1 MNIRTTTSV
10 QGSKTYHYV
19 QLVQSVRDEKTGKPK
34 TIVLY
39 NFGKPENID
48 VDAVR
53 KLITS
58 LSTLLPNGELVL
70 GPSFGSAPSE
80 ESLAFL
86 EARNFGGIWL
96 LDALWKR
103 LGMNKA
109 IEGLLDDRAYRTPI
123 ERLMFAMVSSRIL
136 SPGSKLSIEHW
147 VEQIC
152 YIPDLP
158 YVDVHQLY
166 RAMDLLVGSS
176 EQLQHAIFQE
186 VSKTIDLD
194 VDLLFLDTTNT
205 FFEIDHEDLGEE
217 GFRKRGRSKDNHPE
231 LPLISIAFAV
241 TRGGIPVR
249 CWVFPGNTSD
259 QNIVEEVKRDL
270 GTWNLGN
277 IIMVEDA
284 GFNSTDNR
292 RILRRYAGQYIIG
305 EKLRTGSSGVAV
317 EALHRKGRYKELENG
332 LLIKDVITAEGTA
345 SMRRYIVVRNPESA
359 ARDKKIRDDIVA
371 VTQQKLDEL
380 SQLSGEAH
388 TKQACTLRSHSA
400 YGRYIRQ
407 DEEGRLF
414 LNTDKIASEALLDGK
429 FLITTSDMSLPA
441 EDVVAG
447 YKQLSDVER
456 VFRDMKHILD
466 LRPVYHRLEDRIR
479 AHVLLCWLAMV
490 LIRYAE
496 NESGF
501 TWHKIIGMID
511 SIRLGKIGT
520 KAGTFWYTT
529 ALNDESRAL
538 FKGLSVKEPPKLWAI
553 ATDER

>member
-48 VDAVR
+48 IDAVR

-70 GPSFGSAPSE
+70 EPSVGSALGE
-80 ESLAFL
+80 ELLAFL
-86 EARNFGGIWL
+86 EARDFGGIWL

-109 IEGLLDDRAYRTPI
+109 IEGLLDDRSYRTPV

-147 VEQIC
+147 VEKNS
-152 YIPDLP
+152 YIPGLP
-158 YVDVHQLY
+158 SVEVHQLY

-186 VSKTIDLD
+186 VSKNMDLD

-205 FFEIDHEDLGEE
+205 YFEVDHEDLCEE

-249 CWVFPGNTSD
+249 CWVFPANTSD

-317 EALHRKGRYKELENG
+317 EALHRKGRYKKLENG
-332 LLIKDVITAEGTA
+332 LSINDVITAEGTA
-345 SMRRYIVVRNPESA
+345 SQRRYIVVRNPESA
-359 ARDKKIRDDIVA
+359 ARDKKVRDDSVA
-371 VTQQKLDEL
+371 MTQQKLDEL

-429 FLITTSDMSLPA
+429 FLISTSDMSLPA

-447 YKQLSDVER
+447 YTQLSDVER
-456 VFRDMKHILD
+456 VFRDMKHLLD

-496 NESGF
+496 NESGH

-529 ALNDESRAL
+529 ALSDESRAL

>member
-1 MNIRTTTSV
+1 
-10 QGSKTYHYV
+10 V

-39 NFGKPENID
+39 NFGKPED
-48 VDAVR
+48 VDLDAVR
-53 KLITS
+53 KLIAA
-58 LSTLLPNGELVL
+58 LSTLLPHGELVL
-70 GPSFGSAPSE
+70 RPSVGSATGDD
-80 ESLAFL
+80 SLGFL
-86 EARNFGGIWL
+86 EARDFGGIWL

-103 LGMNKA
+103 LGIHRA
-109 IEGLLDDRAYRTPI
+109 VEGLLDDRAYTSPV

-147 VEQIC
+147 VEKNA
-152 YIPDLP
+152 YIPGLP
-158 YVDVHQLY
+158 SVDVHQLY
-166 RAMDLLVGSS
+166 RAMDLLVDSS
-176 EQLQHAIFQE
+176 EQFQHAIFQQ
-186 VSKTIDLD
+186 VAKTIDLD

-205 FFEIDHEDLGEE
+205 FFEIDYEDLGEE
-217 GFRKRGRSKDNHPE
+217 GLRKRGQSKDNHPE

-284 GFNSTDNR
+284 GFNSSDNR
-292 RILRRYAGQYIIG
+292 RILRRCAGHYIIG

-317 EALHRKGRYKELENG
+317 EALHRKGRYKTLKNG
-332 LLIKDVITAEGTA
+332 LSIKDVITDEGTA
-345 SMRRYIVVRNPESA
+345 AMRRYIVVRNPESA

-371 VTQQKLDEL
+371 VTRQKLDEL
-380 SQLSGEAH
+380 TQLSGEAH
-388 TKQACTLRSHSA
+388 SKHACMLRSHSA

-407 DEEGRLF
+407 DEHGRLF
-414 LNTDKIASEALLDGK
+414 LNTEKIASEELLDGK
-429 FLITTSDMSLPA
+429 FLISTSDMTLPA

-456 VFRDMKHILD
+456 VFRDMKNILD
-466 LRPVYHRLEDRIR
+466 LRPVYHRLEERIR

-490 LIRYAE
+490 LVRYAE
-496 NESGF
+496 NESGL

-511 SIRLGKIGT
+511 SIRLGKIGS

-529 ALNDESRAL
+529 ALSDDSKAL
-538 FKGLSVKEPPKLWAI
+538 IKTLAVKEPPKLWAL
-553 ATDER
+553 APGE

>member
-19 QLVQSVRDEKTGKPK
+19 QLIQSVRDEKTGKPK

-39 NFGKPENID
+39 NFGKPEDVD

-53 KLITS
+53 KLIVT
-58 LSTLLPNGELVL
+58 LSTLLPHGEL
-70 GPSFGSAPSE
+70 GIEPSLGSAIGE
-80 ESLAFL
+80 EALTFL
-86 EARNFGGIWL
+86 EARDFGGIWL
-96 LDALWKR
+96 LDALWRR

-109 IEGLLDDRAYRTPI
+109 VEGLLDDRAYKTPV

-147 VEQIC
+147 VEKNT
-152 YIPDLP
+152 YIPGLP
-158 YVDVHQLY
+158 SVEVHQLY

-186 VSKTIDLD
+186 VSKNMDLD

-217 GFRKRGRSKDNHPE
+217 GVRKRGHSKDNHPE

-270 GTWNLGN
+270 GKWNLGN

-284 GFNSTDNR
+284 GFNSSDNR
-292 RILRRYAGQYIIG
+292 RVLRRCAGHYIIG
-305 EKLRTGSSGVAV
+305 EKLRTGSAGVSV
-317 EALHRKGRYKELENG
+317 EALHRKGRYKTLANG
-332 LLIKDVITAEGTA
+332 LSIKEVITDEGTA
-345 SMRRYIVVRNPESA
+345 AMRRYIVVRNPESA
-359 ARDKKIRDDIVA
+359 SRDKKIRDDIV
-371 VTQQKLDEL
+371 VVVQQKLDEL
-380 SQLSGEAH
+380 TQLSGEAH
-388 TKQACTLRSHSA
+388 TKQACILRSHSA

-407 DEEGRLF
+407 DEHGRLF
-414 LNTDKIASEALLDGK
+414 LNTEKIASEELLDGK
-429 FLITTSDMSLPA
+429 FLISTSDMTLSA

-447 YKQLSDVER
+447 YKQLSEVER
-456 VFRDMKHILD
+456 VFRDMKNILD
-466 LRPVYHRLEDRIR
+466 LRPVYHRLEERIR

-490 LIRYAE
+490 VVRYAE
-496 NESGF
+496 NESGL

-511 SIRLGKIGT
+511 SIRLGRIGT

-529 ALNDESRAL
+529 ALSNDSKTLFNAL
-538 FKGLSVKEPPKLWAI
+538 AVKEPPKLWAVELDK
-553 ATDER
+553 T

>member
-39 NFGKPENID
+39 NFGKPDD
-48 VDAVR
+48 VDIDAVR

-58 LSTLLPNGELVL
+58 LSTLLPEGELII
-70 GPSFGSAPSE
+70 GPSAGGD

-86 EARNFGGIWL
+86 EAREFGGIWL

-103 LGMNKA
+103 LGMDKA
-109 IEGLLDDRAYRTPI
+109 IEGLLEERAYRTPV
-123 ERLMFAMVSSRIL
+123 ERLLFAMVSSRIL
-136 SPGSKLSIEHW
+136 APGSKLSTEQWIEKSS
-147 VEQIC
+147 
-152 YIPDLP
+152 YIPGLP
-158 YVDVHQLY
+158 SADVHQLY
-166 RAMDLLVGSS
+166 RAMDLLVDSS
-176 EQLQHAIFQE
+176 EQLQRAVFQE
-186 VSKTIDLD
+186 VSKTIDLE

-205 FFEIDHEDLGEE
+205 YFEVDHEDLGEE
-217 GFRKRGRSKDNHPE
+217 GLRKRGHSKDNHPE

-259 QNIVEEVKRDL
+259 QTIAEAVKRDL

-284 GFNSTDNR
+284 GFNSTDTR
-292 RILRRYAGQYIIG
+292 RILRRCAGQYIIG
-305 EKLRTGSSGVAV
+305 EKLRTGSAGVAV
-317 EALHRKGRYKELENG
+317 EALHRKGRYKKLENG
-332 LLIKDVITAEGTA
+332 LSIKDVITDRGTA
-345 SMRRYIVVRNPESA
+345 FPRRYIVVRNPGSA
-359 ARDKKIRDDIVA
+359 ARDKKVRDAIVA

-380 SQLSGEAH
+380 TQLTGEAH
-388 TKQACTLRSHSA
+388 TKRACMLRSHSA

-414 LNTDKIASEALLDGK
+414 LNTEKIASEALLDGK
-429 FLITTSDMSLPA
+429 FLISTSDMRLSA
-441 EDVVAG
+441 EEVVMG

-456 VFRDMKHILD
+456 VFRDMKHVLD
-466 LRPVYHRLEDRIR
+466 LRPVYYRLEDRIR

-496 NESGF
+496 NEAGL
-501 TWHKIIGMID
+501 TWHTIIGMID

-529 ALNDESRAL
+529 ALTDESKAL
-538 FKGLSVKEPPKLWAI
+538 FKALSVKEPPKLWAM
-553 ATDER
+553 APDEK

>member
-1 MNIRTTTSV
+1 ML
-10 QGSKTYHYV
+10 KA
-19 QLVQSVRDEKTGKPK
+19 VRNFQ
-34 TIVLY
+34 LY
-39 NFGKPENID
+39 NFGKPDD
-48 VDAVR
+48 VDIDAVR
-53 KLITS
+53 KLIAS
-58 LSTLLPNGELVL
+58 LSTLLPEGELII
-70 GPSFGSAPSE
+70 GPSAGGD

-86 EARNFGGIWL
+86 EAREFGGIWL

-103 LGMNKA
+103 LGMNQA
-109 IEGLLDDRAYRTPI
+109 IEGLLEERTYRTPV
-123 ERLMFAMVSSRIL
+123 ERLLFAMVSSRIL
-136 SPGSKLSIEHW
+136 APGSKLSIEQW
-147 VEQIC
+147 VEKHAF
-152 YIPDLP
+152 IPGLP
-158 YVDVHQLY
+158 AVEVHQLY

-186 VSKTIDLD
+186 VSKNMDLD

-217 GFRKRGRSKDNHPE
+217 GLRKRGHSKDNHPE

-259 QNIVEEVKRDL
+259 QTIVEEVKRDL

-284 GFNSTDNR
+284 GFNSTDTR
-292 RILRRYAGQYIIG
+292 RILRRCAGQYIIG
-305 EKLRTGSSGVAV
+305 EKLRTGSAGVAV

-332 LLIKDVITAEGTA
+332 LSIKDVITDRGTA
-345 SMRRYIVVRNPESA
+345 SPRRYIVVRNPESA
-359 ARDKKIRDDIVA
+359 ARDKKLRDDIVA
-371 VTQQKLDEL
+371 VTQHKLDEL
-380 SQLSGEAH
+380 TQLSGEAH
-388 TKQACTLRSHSA
+388 TKQACMLRSHSA

-414 LNTDKIASEALLDGK
+414 LNTEKIASEALLDGK
-429 FLITTSDMSLPA
+429 FLISTSDMTLSA

-456 VFRDMKHILD
+456 VFRDMKHVLD

-496 NESGF
+496 NEAGL
-501 TWHKIIGMID
+501 TWHTIIGMID

-529 ALNDESRAL
+529 ALTDESKAF
-538 FKGLSVKEPPKLWAI
+538 FKALSVKESPKLWAM
-553 ATDER
+553 APDEK

>member
-39 NFGKPENID
+39 NFGKPEDVD

-70 GPSFGSAPSE
+70 GPSVGSALGE

-86 EARNFGGIWL
+86 EAREFGGIWL

-109 IEGLLDDRAYRTPI
+109 IEGLLDDRSYRTPV

-136 SPGSKLSIEHW
+136 APGSKLSIEHW

-166 RAMDLLVGSS
+166 RAMDLLVDSS

-186 VSKTIDLD
+186 VSKNMDLD

-205 FFEIDHEDLGEE
+205 YFEIDHEDLGEE

-317 EALHRKGRYKELENG
+317 EALHRKGRYKKLENG
-332 LLIKDVITAEGTA
+332 LSIKDVITDEGTA
-345 SMRRYIVVRNPESA
+345 SQRRYIVVRNPESA
-359 ARDKKIRDDIVA
+359 ARDKKVRDDIVA

-407 DEEGRLF
+407 DEEGTLF

-429 FLITTSDMSLPA
+429 FLISTSDMTLPA

-456 VFRDMKHILD
+456 VFRDMKHLLD

-496 NESGF
+496 NESGH

-553 ATDER
+553 APDER

>member
-19 QLVQSVRDEKTGKPK
+19 QLIQSIRDETTGKPK

-39 NFGKPENID
+39 NFGKPED
-48 VDAVR
+48 VDIDAVR

-58 LSTLLPNGELVL
+58 LATLLPEGELVI
-70 GPSFGSAPSE
+70 GPSLGSATSE
-80 ESLAFL
+80 EALAFL
-86 EARNFGGIWL
+86 EARDFGGIWL

-109 IEGLLDDRAYRTPI
+109 IEGLLDDRSYRTPV

-136 SPGSKLSIEHW
+136 APGSKLSIEHW
-147 VEQIC
+147 VERNS
-152 YIPDLP
+152 YIPGLP
-158 YVDVHQLY
+158 RVDVHQLY

-217 GFRKRGRSKDNHPE
+217 GLRKRGRSKDNHPE

-241 TRGGIPVR
+241 ARGGIPVR

-259 QNIVEEVKRDL
+259 QNIVEEVKHDL

-292 RILRRYAGQYIIG
+292 RILRRCAGQYIIG

-317 EALHRKGRYKELENG
+317 EALHRKGRYKTLANG
-332 LLIKDVITAEGTA
+332 LSIKDVITDEGTA
-345 SMRRYIVVRNPESA
+345 SQRRYIVVRNPESA

-380 SQLSGEAH
+380 TQLSDEAH
-388 TKQACTLRSHSA
+388 TKHACMLRSHSA

-407 DEEGRLF
+407 DDDGRLL
-414 LNTDKIASEALLDGK
+414 LNTEKIASEALLDGK
-429 FLITTSDMSLPA
+429 FLISTSDMTLPA

-447 YKQLSDVER
+447 YKQLADIER
-456 VFRDMKHILD
+456 VFKDMKHVLD

-496 NESGF
+496 NETGL

-529 ALNDESRAL
+529 ALSDVSKAL
-538 FKGLSVKEPPKLWAI
+538 FKALSVKEPPKLWAL
-553 ATDER
+553 APDER

>member
-39 NFGKPENID
+39 NFGKPED
-48 VDAVR
+48 VDLDAVR
-53 KLITS
+53 KLIAA
-58 LSTLLPNGELVL
+58 LSTLLPHGELVL
-70 GPSFGSAPSE
+70 RPSVGSATGDD
-80 ESLAFL
+80 SLGFL
-86 EARNFGGIWL
+86 EARDFGGIWL

-103 LGMNKA
+103 LGIHRA
-109 IEGLLDDRAYRTPI
+109 VEGLLDDRAYTSPV

-147 VEQIC
+147 VEKNA
-152 YIPDLP
+152 YIPGLP
-158 YVDVHQLY
+158 SVDVHQLY
-166 RAMDLLVGSS
+166 RAMDLLVDSS
-176 EQLQHAIFQE
+176 EQFQHAIFQQ
-186 VSKTIDLD
+186 VAKTIDLD

-205 FFEIDHEDLGEE
+205 FFEIDYEDLGEE
-217 GFRKRGRSKDNHPE
+217 GLRKRGQSKDNHPE

-284 GFNSTDNR
+284 GFNSSDNR
-292 RILRRYAGQYIIG
+292 RILRRCAGHYIIG

-317 EALHRKGRYKELENG
+317 EALHRKGRYKTLKNG
-332 LLIKDVITAEGTA
+332 LSIKDVITDEGTA
-345 SMRRYIVVRNPESA
+345 AMRRYIVVRNPESA

-371 VTQQKLDEL
+371 VTRQKLDEL
-380 SQLSGEAH
+380 TQLSGEAH
-388 TKQACTLRSHSA
+388 SKHACMLRSHSA

-407 DEEGRLF
+407 DEHGRLF
-414 LNTDKIASEALLDGK
+414 LNTEKIASEELLDGK
-429 FLITTSDMSLPA
+429 FLISTSDMTLPA

-456 VFRDMKHILD
+456 VFRDMKNILD
-466 LRPVYHRLEDRIR
+466 LRPVYHRLEERIR

-490 LIRYAE
+490 LVRYAE
-496 NESGF
+496 NESGL

-511 SIRLGKIGT
+511 SIRLGKIGS

-529 ALNDESRAL
+529 ALSDDSKAL
-538 FKGLSVKEPPKLWAI
+538 FKTLAVKEPPKLWAL
-553 ATDER
+553 APGE